1 MRGLPF
7 DAGGQLAPVMV
18 AGVTKISLAD
28 DGGLG
33 ADLVLGVEND
43 RANKCSSTGGPQKL
57 SAGSFHMKMW
67 QIVLSAVAAM
77 VRSRGLEPPPLSG
90 LRPQRS
96 ASANSAMT
104 AVSSQTASRLWGGQV
119 YSGQQYLFSL
129 GEACKSP

>member
-1 MRGLPF
+1 
-7 DAGGQLAPVMV
+7 MV

-33 ADLVLGVEND
+33 AGLVLGVEND
-43 RANKCSSTGGPQKL
+43 RADKCSSTGGPQKL
-57 SAGSFHMKMW
+57 SAGGFHREMW

-104 AVSSQTASRLWGGQV
+104 AEDNKRAPRPCGGQA
-119 YSGQQYLFSL
+119 YSELEKLFSL
-129 GEACKSP
+129 GEACKSS

>member
-104 AVSSQTASRLWGGQV
+104 AGRCYLVPRLRAGQV
-119 YSGQQYLFSL
+119 YFGLRNLFSL
-129 GEACKSP
+129 GARREYI